1 MNCPTCNSVN
11 IVKNGSIHNG
21 KKKFKCKDCGR
32 QFVKDPAKK
41 RIDEAQKE
49 LIDKLLLERIPIA
62 GIARVTGISERWL
75 QTYVNK
81 KYEEV
86 EKQVKVKIKKNSFN
100 NRM

>member
-1 MNCPTCNSVN
+1 MKCPRCDSKN

-32 QFVKDPAKK
+32 QFVENPAKK
-41 RIDEAQKE
+41 QVSAATKD
-49 LIDKLLLERIPIA
+49 LIDKLLLERVPLA
-62 GIARVTGISERWL
+62 GIARVTGVSERWL

-86 EKQVKVKIKKNSFN
+86 KKQVKVKKKKKSV
-100 NRM
+100 